1 MEQIIH
7 RDANE
12 NYPNTNNEHRARIM
26 KKLGVT
32 RNQPVYLGGKSSKSF
47 LLPIVEEGAINN
59 IRKRFGS
66 IIDAE
71 EHEKLLQQQNMLN
84 LQFTHNE
91 EGARNNYSHSHLNL
105 E

>member
-1 MEQIIH
+1 M
-7 RDANE
+7 
-12 NYPNTNNEHRARIM
+12 
-26 KKLGVT
+26 
-32 RNQPVYLGGKSSKSF
+32 YLGGKSSKSF

-71 EHEKLLQQQNMLN
+71 ELEKLLQQQNMLN